1 MSFQALYTSLDNYL
15 VSFNTTLNSKWN
27 GVKYPVL
34 FTANLYNAN
43 ANAGPQMI
51 NSGSV
56 SAILA
61 QLQELKAMGVQA
73 VTVEVGFPMLYEP
86 FFSSQT
92 QYQQFVAFYQ
102 NLAVSVRAMGLKL
115 IVENECLLN
124 DQVTDSWNVAPFY
137 ASLNWTQYQA
147 ARAQTAVTIAQ
158 TMQPDYMVVLEE
170 PDTEAAMSGQTEV
183 NTVSGATSMLSQTLT
198 ALQTAGVSGTQLGAG
213 VGTWLAGYQQ
223 FIQSFLTLPV
233 NFIDMHVLPVNDSFL
248 PNALTIAS
256 MAAAA
261 GKPVTMTQTWLH
273 KEADNELGVLSNDQ
287 ILARD
292 PFSFWAPL
300 DTYFL
305 QTMVNMSYYT
315 KMTFMDAFE
324 SLYFWAYLPYG
335 TATENLTP
343 SQILAQEVQQSGQ
356 NMLAASFTST
366 ALSYYSSILPVPD
379 TAPPSP
385 PGNLTGGSTLPTQA
399 YLEWNASTDNVGV
412 AGYYVFRN
420 GVTVATTAQ
429 AFYTDAGL
437 TDAATYSYFVEAFDL
452 AGNVSVPSLTV
463 YVTTWNTVPPTAP
476 ANVVGTAVSCQEI
489 NLTWSASTDKIAIGS
504 YRVFLGASAK
514 NLLQVGTTYSTPT
527 AYPNYSL
534 APSTKYYFGVEAV
547 DTDGNV
553 SPMSAI
559 GSAST
564 LALPTAPSKPVAT
577 AISTTAIG
585 LTWAAGPSG
594 MPLAGYYVFRGTTSS
609 KLIQVATTSA
619 TSYTSYSLLS
629 GTAYYFAVQEFD
641 KGGNVSPMSAVV
653 SATTLALPSPPKQ
666 VVATAVSTAEIGL
679 SWTAGP
685 SGLPIGAYYIF
696 RGTKTSNLTQLTT
709 TSATTFPDYQVTPA
723 TTYYY
728 AVEEIDQNG
737 NVSPMSA
744 VVSASTPALPTA
756 PSKPVATAIS
766 TTAIGL
772 TWTAGSSGMPL
783 TGYYV
788 FQGTSRSN
796 LTQVATT
803 SATSYTSYSL
813 LPGTAYYF
821 AAEEFD
827 KAGNVSP
834 MSAIVSATT
843 LALPSPPASVTATA
857 VSEVQISV
865 SWTAAHS
872 GMPLATYRVSRGS
885 SPSTLAQLIVLG
897 PTTTSFVDYPVTAGT
912 TYYYGIQS
920 TDTLGNVSPM
930 SALAQVTT
938 PN

>member
-1 MSFQALYTSLDNYL
+1 MASLSVKMPWTKFGFYLLAILMLSGKSPCSASTPPPPVPASFQALYTSLDNYL
-15 VSFNTTLNSKWN
+15 VSFNTTLNSQWN

-56 SAILA
+56 AAILA
-61 QLQELKAMGVQA
+61 QLQELKALGVQA

-92 QYQQFVAFYQ
+92 QYQQFVTFYQ
-102 NLAVSVRAMGLKL
+102 NLAVSIRALGLKL

-170 PDTEAAMSGQTEV
+170 PDTEATMSGQTEAG
-183 NTVSGATSMLSQTLT
+183 TVAGSTSLLSGILSGLE
-198 ALQTAGVSGTQLGAG
+198 TAGVSGVQFGAG
-213 VGTWLAGYQQ
+213 VGTWLSNYQQ

-233 NFIDMHVLPVNDSFL
+233 NFIDMHVLPVNDDFL

-273 KEADNELGVLSNDQ
+273 KEADDELGVLSNDQ

-324 SLYFWAYLPYG
+324 SLHFWAYLPYG
-335 TATENLTP
+335 TATENLPP
-343 SQILAQEVQQSGQ
+343 SQIIAQEAQQSGQ

-379 TAPPSP
+379 TAPPST
-385 PGNLTGGSTLPTQA
+385 PGSLTAGSTQPTQA

-429 AFYTDAGL
+429 AFYTDSGL

-452 AGNVSVPSLTV
+452 AGNMSAPSLTV
-463 YVTTWNTVPPTAP
+463 HVTTWNTIPPSAP
-476 ANVVGTAVSCQEI
+476 ANVVGTAASCQEI
-489 NLTWSASTDKIAIGS
+489 NLTWSAATDKIPISS
-504 YRVFLGASAK
+504 YRVFRGTSA
-514 NLLQVGTTYSTPT
+514 NSLIQVGTTYSTPT

-564 LALPTAPSKPVAT
+564 LALPTAPSKPVA
-577 AISTTAIG
+577 A
-585 LTWAAGPSG
+585 
-594 MPLAGYYVFRGTTSS
+594 
-609 KLIQVATTSA
+609 
-619 TSYTSYSLLS
+619 
-629 GTAYYFAVQEFD
+629 
-641 KGGNVSPMSAVV
+641 
-653 SATTLALPSPPKQ
+653 
-666 VVATAVSTAEIGL
+666 
-679 SWTAGP
+679 
-685 SGLPIGAYYIF
+685 
-696 RGTKTSNLTQLTT
+696 
-709 TSATTFPDYQVTPA
+709 
-723 TTYYY
+723 
-728 AVEEIDQNG
+728 
-737 NVSPMSA
+737 
-744 VVSASTPALPTA
+744 
-756 PSKPVATAIS
+756 AIS

-783 TGYYV
+783 VGFYV
-788 FQGTSRSN
+788 FRGTTSSN
-796 LTQVATT
+796 LMQVSTT
-803 SATSYTSYSL
+803 AAASYTSYSL
-813 LPGTAYYF
+813 LPGTAYYY
-821 AAEEFD
+821 AVQGFD
-827 KAGNVSP
+827 QGGNVSP
-834 MSAIVSATT
+834 MSAVASATT
-843 LALPSPPASVTATA
+843 LALPSPPASVTASA
-857 VSEVQISV
+857 VSKVETSV

-885 SPSTLAQLIVLG
+885 SPSTLTQLIVLG
-897 PTTTSFVDYPVTAGT
+897 PTTTSFVNYPVTAGT

-920 TDTLGNVSPM
+920 TDTLGNLSPM
-930 SALAQVTT
+930 SAVVQVTT
-938 PN
+938 PK

>member
-92 QYQQFVAFYQ
+92 QFVAFYQ

-324 SLYFWAYLPYG
+324 SLHFWAYLPYG
-335 TATENLTP
+335 TATENLPP
-343 SQILAQEVQQSGQ
+343 SQIIAQEAQQSGQ

-379 TAPPSP
+379 TAPPST
-385 PGNLTGGSTLPTQA
+385 PGSLTAGSTQPTQA

-429 AFYTDAGL
+429 AFYTDSGL

-452 AGNVSVPSLTV
+452 AGNMSAPSLTV
-463 YVTTWNTVPPTAP
+463 HVTTWNTIPPSAP
-476 ANVVGTAVSCQEI
+476 ANVVGTAASCQEI
-489 NLTWSASTDKIAIGS
+489 NLTWSAATDKIPISS
-504 YRVFLGASAK
+504 YRVFRGTSA
-514 NLLQVGTTYSTPT
+514 NSLIQVGTTYSTPT

-564 LALPTAPSKPVAT
+564 LALPTAPSKPVA
-577 AISTTAIG
+577 A
-585 LTWAAGPSG
+585 
-594 MPLAGYYVFRGTTSS
+594 
-609 KLIQVATTSA
+609 
-619 TSYTSYSLLS
+619 
-629 GTAYYFAVQEFD
+629 
-641 KGGNVSPMSAVV
+641 
-653 SATTLALPSPPKQ
+653 
-666 VVATAVSTAEIGL
+666 
-679 SWTAGP
+679 
-685 SGLPIGAYYIF
+685 
-696 RGTKTSNLTQLTT
+696 
-709 TSATTFPDYQVTPA
+709 
-723 TTYYY
+723 
-728 AVEEIDQNG
+728 
-737 NVSPMSA
+737 
-744 VVSASTPALPTA
+744 
-756 PSKPVATAIS
+756 AIS

-783 TGYYV
+783 VGFYV
-788 FQGTSRSN
+788 FRGTTSSN
-796 LTQVATT
+796 LMQVSTT
-803 SATSYTSYSL
+803 AAASYTSYSL
-813 LPGTAYYF
+813 LPGTAYYY
-821 AAEEFD
+821 AVQGFD
-827 KAGNVSP
+827 QGGNVSP
-834 MSAIVSATT
+834 MSAVASATT
-843 LALPSPPASVTATA
+843 LALPSPPASVTASA
-857 VSEVQISV
+857 VSKVETSV

-885 SPSTLAQLIVLG
+885 SPSTLTQLIVLG
-897 PTTTSFVDYPVTAGT
+897 PTTTSFVNYPVTAGT

-920 TDTLGNVSPM
+920 TDTLGNLSPM
-930 SALAQVTT
+930 SAVVQVTT
-938 PN
+938 PK

>member
-1 MSFQALYTSLDNYL
+1 VPASFQALYTSLDNYL
-15 VSFNTTLNSKWN
+15 VSFNTTLNSQWN

-56 SAILA
+56 AAILA
-61 QLQELKAMGVQA
+61 QLQELKALGVQA

-92 QYQQFVAFYQ
+92 QYQQFVTFYQ
-102 NLAVSVRAMGLKL
+102 NLAVSIRALGLKL

-170 PDTEAAMSGQTEV
+170 PDTEATMSGQTEAG
-183 NTVSGATSMLSQTLT
+183 TVAGSTSLLSGILSGLE
-198 ALQTAGVSGTQLGAG
+198 TAGVSGVQFGAG
-213 VGTWLAGYQQ
+213 VGTWLSNYQQ

-233 NFIDMHVLPVNDSFL
+233 NFIDMHVLPVNDDFL

-273 KEADNELGVLSNDQ
+273 KEADDELGVLSNDQ

-324 SLYFWAYLPYG
+324 SLHFWAYLPYG
-335 TATENLTP
+335 TATENLPP
-343 SQILAQEVQQSGQ
+343 SQIIAQEAQQSGQ

-379 TAPPSP
+379 TAPPST
-385 PGNLTGGSTLPTQA
+385 PGSLTAGSTQPTQA

-429 AFYTDAGL
+429 AFYTDSGL

-452 AGNVSVPSLTV
+452 AGNMSAPSLTV
-463 YVTTWNTVPPTAP
+463 HVTTWNTIPPSAP
-476 ANVVGTAVSCQEI
+476 ANVVGTPASCQEI
-489 NLTWSASTDKIAIGS
+489 NLTWSAATDKIPISS
-504 YRVFLGASAK
+504 YRVFRGTSA
-514 NLLQVGTTYSTPT
+514 NSLIQVGTTYSTPT

-564 LALPTAPSKPVAT
+564 LALPTAPSKPVA
-577 AISTTAIG
+577 A
-585 LTWAAGPSG
+585 
-594 MPLAGYYVFRGTTSS
+594 
-609 KLIQVATTSA
+609 
-619 TSYTSYSLLS
+619 
-629 GTAYYFAVQEFD
+629 
-641 KGGNVSPMSAVV
+641 
-653 SATTLALPSPPKQ
+653 
-666 VVATAVSTAEIGL
+666 
-679 SWTAGP
+679 
-685 SGLPIGAYYIF
+685 
-696 RGTKTSNLTQLTT
+696 
-709 TSATTFPDYQVTPA
+709 
-723 TTYYY
+723 
-728 AVEEIDQNG
+728 
-737 NVSPMSA
+737 
-744 VVSASTPALPTA
+744 
-756 PSKPVATAIS
+756 AIS

-783 TGYYV
+783 VGFYV
-788 FQGTSRSN
+788 FRGTTSSN
-796 LTQVATT
+796 LMQVSTT
-803 SATSYTSYSL
+803 AAASYTSYSL
-813 LPGTAYYF
+813 LPGTAYYY
-821 AAEEFD
+821 AVQGFD
-827 KAGNVSP
+827 QGGNVSP
-834 MSAIVSATT
+834 MSAVASATT
-843 LALPSPPASVTATA
+843 LALPSPPASVTASA
-857 VSEVQISV
+857 VSKVETSV

-885 SPSTLAQLIVLG
+885 SPSTLTQLIVLG
-897 PTTTSFVDYPVTAGT
+897 PTTTSFVNYPVTAGT

-920 TDTLGNVSPM
+920 TDTLGNLSPM
-930 SALAQVTT
+930 SAVVQVTT
-938 PN
+938 PK